1 MTLGKKKN
9 TANGAWRR
17 TPKAERKR
25 LPRAR
30 TWARWLPGLL
40 VLLATAVQ
48 GAPPP
53 PYVISSL
60 PDNERI
66 TIYSEYLPD
75 PNGTLSL
82 EAITAG
88 DFDGRFKPASRFVE
102 RLGLSDHP
110 WWVRIAV
117 QNELGDQRR
126 FALMQ
131 GPRHYFDSEFFLPDD
146 DGYRAAGPGERFVHR
161 TPVYLV
167 DLPPGE
173 PRVFYWRVNPRGSL
187 IYSINLSTLPAA
199 LGNDPLFALYWLLF
213 GVMLALA
220 GYNGLVAVMRGGI
233 SHGYHAGFLLAL
245 AGLVL
250 FSSGMLA
257 GHSLIGDWL
266 PQLKMGSLLLAI
278 IGACGIG
285 RTFVDSRL
293 NAPLLDRLLRGLTL
307 LALLFLLAVP
317 WLPIT
322 GALAAAF
329 GLGLAAAAVLVALG
343 YQAWHR
349 EVPLGALY
357 FFTSL
362 LVGSPVVLGCLI
374 MLGLVQSN
382 VDLGL
387 SVMITVNLA
396 GFIQAA
402 GLRIQHHQHL
412 HMKMEHRRSQSVADT
427 VDTTRRETLARMGH
441 DVRTPLSGILG
452 MAEIL
457 EDTPLTPNQK
467 DCVGGIRNAGESLL
481 KIINDV
487 LEYSQLSDQGADINR
502 EALDANELLMGA
514 VDLFRERAEEK
525 QVELITH
532 VHTNLPARME
542 GDPGRLRQ
550 VLTNLMGAFIRH
562 AQPGELIIDIS
573 LEPTGRA
580 GQVRFEF
587 SGTALRSGTFRALRD
602 PAARQDSSN
611 LNLSIAE
618 QLVDAMQGRAGER
631 DEHGGDVAYWFVL
644 PLPAMDAPP
653 SGPDTD
659 ISALQ
664 GRSMLVVDDSSTV
677 TRVIRHL
684 ALGWGMRVTACHDPR
699 EALASL
705 RTQANINEPYDIVL
719 LDHHMPGMNGLQL
732 AARIHEDPVI
742 THPTTLIMLTGVN
755 NAPTATEARNV
766 SIHRVLTKP
775 VSAPRLKQALA
786 EEMGLRRPVREHG
799 QPETPD
805 PALKLLVVEDHKLS
819 QKVIRGMLSKLG
831 LSADLAANG
840 KEALAMAM
848 ENRYDLILMDCEMPE
863 MDGFEATQRI
873 REFERRQ
880 GLVAVPIVALTA
892 HILREHRERSLAS
905 GMNAHIPK
913 PVEMSV
919 LREALVRFT
928 RRDPGAADD
937 DAN

>member
-1 MTLGKKKN
+1 
-9 TANGAWRR
+9 
-17 TPKAERKR
+17 
-25 LPRAR
+25 
-30 TWARWLPGLL
+30 
-40 VLLATAVQ
+40 
-48 GAPPP
+48 
-53 PYVISSL
+53 
-60 PDNERI
+60 
-66 TIYSEYLPD
+66 
-75 PNGTLSL
+75 
-82 EAITAG
+82 
-88 DFDGRFKPASRFVE
+88 
-102 RLGLSDHP
+102 
-110 WWVRIAV
+110 
-117 QNELGDQRR
+117 
-126 FALMQ
+126 
-131 GPRHYFDSEFFLPDD
+131 
-146 DGYRAAGPGERFVHR
+146 
-161 TPVYLV
+161 
-167 DLPPGE
+167 
-173 PRVFYWRVNPRGSL
+173 
-187 IYSINLSTLPAA
+187 
-199 LGNDPLFALYWLLF
+199 
-213 GVMLALA
+213 
-220 GYNGLVAVMRGGI
+220 
-233 SHGYHAGFLLAL
+233 
-245 AGLVL
+245 
-250 FSSGMLA
+250 
-257 GHSLIGDWL
+257 
-266 PQLKMGSLLLAI
+266 
-278 IGACGIG
+278 
-285 RTFVDSRL
+285 
-293 NAPLLDRLLRGLTL
+293 
-307 LALLFLLAVP
+307 
-317 WLPIT
+317 
-322 GALAAAF
+322 
-329 GLGLAAAAVLVALG
+329 
-343 YQAWHR
+343 
-349 EVPLGALY
+349 
-357 FFTSL
+357 
-362 LVGSPVVLGCLI
+362 
-374 MLGLVQSN
+374 
-382 VDLGL
+382 
-387 SVMITVNLA
+387 
-396 GFIQAA
+396 
-402 GLRIQHHQHL
+402 
-412 HMKMEHRRSQSVADT
+412 
-427 VDTTRRETLARMGH
+427 
-441 DVRTPLSGILG
+441 
-452 MAEIL
+452 
-457 EDTPLTPNQK
+457 
-467 DCVGGIRNAGESLL
+467 
-481 KIINDV
+481 
-487 LEYSQLSDQGADINR
+487 
-502 EALDANELLMGA
+502 
-514 VDLFRERAEEK
+514 
-525 QVELITH
+525 
-532 VHTNLPARME
+532 ME

-587 SGTALRSGTFRALRD
+587 SGTALRPGTFRALRD

-618 QLVDAMQGRAGER
+618 QLVEAMQGRAGER

-644 PLPAMDAPP
+644 PLPAMEAPP

-786 EEMGLRRPVREHG
+786 EEMGLRRPVREQG

-840 KEALAMAM
+840 KEALAMAT
-848 ENRYDLILMDCEMPE
+848 EKRYDLILMDCEMPE

-873 REFERRQ
+873 REYERRQ

-928 RRDPGAADD
+928 RKDPGAADG